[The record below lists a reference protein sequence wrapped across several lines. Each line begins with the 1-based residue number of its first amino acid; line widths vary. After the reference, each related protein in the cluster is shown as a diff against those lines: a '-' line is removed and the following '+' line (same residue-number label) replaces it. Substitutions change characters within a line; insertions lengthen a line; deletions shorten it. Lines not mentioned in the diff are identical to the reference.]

1 MKVEKKTRLLAA
13 VPIVQSSDGQVK
25 VTSVT
30 NEGHTEYL
38 TFGEKWTMRGSGL
51 VPGIDEGIRGV
62 PDVAVDCP
70 GDTGSNPH
78 FLALSHSAD
87 GKSLELTPHPQYTP
101 PPSGTYEQAKLS
113 MMTIKDDEQEVL
125 EIPIKLIVP

>member
-25 VTSVT
+25 VTSVS

-38 TFGEKWTMRGSGL
+38 TFGERWTMKGSGFNS
-51 VPGIDEGIRGV
+51 GIVEGVRWI
-62 PDVAVDCP
+62 PDIAVDCP
-70 GDTGSNPH
+70 GDSGANPH
-78 FLALSHSAD
+78 FLSLCYSAD
-87 GKSLELTPHPQYTP
+87 GKKMELTPHPDYPP
-101 PPSGTYEQAKLS
+101 PPSGTYENAKLA

-125 EIPIKLIVP
+125 EIPVKLIVP

>member
-1 MKVEKKTRLLAA
+1 MKVTKKTRLLAA
-13 VPIVQSSDGQVK
+13 VPIVQSRDGQVK

-30 NEGHTEYL
+30 NEGRTEYL

-51 VPGIDEGIRGV
+51 VPGIDEGIRWV

-101 PPSGTYEQAKLS
+101 PPRGTYEQAKLS

>member
-13 VPIVQSSDGQVK
+13 DPIVQSSDGQVK

-51 VPGIDEGIRGV
+51 VPGVDEGIRWV
-62 PDVAVDCP
+62 PDVAVECP
-70 GDTGSNPH
+70 GDTESNPH
-78 FLALSHSAD
+78 FLSLNYSAD
-87 GKSLELTPHPQYTP
+87 GKKMEMTPHPQYTP
-101 PPSGTYEQAKLS
+101 PPSGTYERAKLS
-113 MMTIKDDEQEVL
+113 MMTIKDDEQEIL

>member
-38 TFGEKWTMRGSGL
+38 TYGERWTMRGSGL
-51 VPGIDEGIRGV
+51 VPGVDEGIRWV

-70 GDTGSNPH
+70 GDSGSTPH
-78 FLALSHSAD
+78 FLALAYSAD
-87 GKSLELTPHPQYTP
+87 GKKMEMTPHPQYPP
-101 PPSGTYEQAKLS
+101 PPSGTYERAKLA

>member
-51 VPGIDEGIRGV
+51 VPGVDEGIRWV

-70 GDTGSNPH
+70 DDPGSNPH
-78 FLALSHSAD
+78 FLALSYSAD
-87 GKSLELTPHPQYTP
+87 GKKMEMTPHPQYTP
-101 PPSGTYEQAKLS
+101 PPSGTYENAKLS

-125 EIPIKLIVP
+125 EIPVKLIVP

>member
-1 MKVEKKTRLLAA
+1 MKVTKKTRLLAA

-51 VPGIDEGIRGV
+51 VPGVDEGIRWV
-62 PDVAVDCP
+62 PDVVVDCP
-70 GDTGSNPH
+70 DDPGSNPH
-78 FLALSHSAD
+78 FLALSYSTD
-87 GKSLELTPHPQYTP
+87 GKRMEMTPHPQYPP
-101 PPSGTYEQAKLS
+101 PPSGTYERAKLA

-125 EIPIKLIVP
+125 EIPVKLIVP